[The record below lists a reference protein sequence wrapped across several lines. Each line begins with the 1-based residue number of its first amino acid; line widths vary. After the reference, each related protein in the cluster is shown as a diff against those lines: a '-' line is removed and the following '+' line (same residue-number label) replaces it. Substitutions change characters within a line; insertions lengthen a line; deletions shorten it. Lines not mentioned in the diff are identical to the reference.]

1 MKKAIIT
8 CISAALILVLGTGL
22 LAQTVQFRSGQT
34 VRAGALSNFYKM
46 VSWDDSQYQ
55 EFAYYK
61 QPSSG
66 PIQEFMN
73 WRVIFPA
80 GFNRAASEKYPM
92 IIMLHGAGESG
103 RKWTDYFQYPSTDP
117 RYDNNGHHLL
127 WGGSQHR
134 DAVNR
139 AASNH
144 RSFPGIVIFPQVS
157 FNGAWDT
164 NDKAML
170 EAIIEYMIAEYDV
183 DQFRIYQH
191 GLSNGA
197 KGTWAFA
204 SERPDLIAAILPMSG
219 VGNNIE
225 VMTDTL
231 VTTPV
236 WLFQGGLDINP
247 SPSAANQWIAKLVEK
262 GGRPRYSLYPELD
275 HGTWNTAYNENDFFS
290 WMLDKN
296 KRKIFVFGDPNPK
309 TASADVPVKLGISAG
324 YLEYQW
330 RLNGANIAG
339 ATDRYYTASAEG
351 VYTVRFKLRTDGTW
365 VESYPVNLS
374 PIIQPADLVYIP
386 DTNFKS
392 WLVANASIN
401 TNGDSEIQ
409 YSEAQAFTGQISV
422 NGKKIVSLTGIEA
435 FTALTDLRVLNN
447 SLITLDVSAN
457 VNLKELHVQ
466 TNDLVSLD
474 VSANTQLTKLRAF
487 DNELTNLNIKNGN
500 NTKLTLFEATGNR
513 LTCIQV
519 DNVAY
524 AQANFATKVD
534 PGVLFRTLC
543 EPEAVVFI
551 PNANF
556 KNALLAN
563 TAINTNRDAE
573 IQVSEAVATQ
583 VVNVASKNITDLT
596 GISAFT
602 SLTHLYCA
610 DNQLTSIDVRQ
621 NVNLT
626 ELHCQ
631 NNLLTQIRFAGSLA
645 VLEASGNRLTSLDI
659 SATPV
664 NSLNVGSNRL
674 TLLNLKSGTP
684 MGFLFAKLNPNLS
697 CILVDNVAYAEENF
711 VANVDE
717 GTEFSTTC
725 VGGNVVFIPDANFK
739 AALLAN
745 TAINTN
751 GDGKIQLAEA
761 SSFTGI
767 MYVNGKGIADATG
780 LEAFTSL
787 TDLRIFGNQLTTLN
801 ISANT
806 QLLQLHCQQ
815 NDLVSLDI
823 SANTKLT
830 KLRCF
835 DNALTSLN
843 LQNGKTLNLFDA
855 RINQLTCIQVDNVA
869 YAQANYTSKVD
880 AGVVF
885 RLSCGGS
892 EAVVNIP
899 DANFK
904 AALLAN
910 ASINANGDGEIQVS
924 EALATQTMDVSSKG
938 ILDMTGV
945 GAFTSLTHLYCGN
958 NQLTTI
964 DVRENVN
971 LTELYCQNNL
981 LTQIRFTGTLNVLDA
996 TSNRLASLNLS
1007 TTPVNSLIV
1016 GDNLLTSLNLQNGT
1030 VMVQLFTIG
1039 NPNLDCI
1046 LVDDVAYAETNFSA
1060 TVDGGADFS
1069 TTCGAGG
1076 SVVNIPDVN
1085 FKTALLAIT
1094 AINTNGDG
1102 EIQNTEAA
1110 AFTGTMN
1117 VTGKGIADATGLEA
1131 FTALTD
1137 LRIVGNRLTVLN
1149 VSANTMLTQLHT
1161 QQNDLVSLDISA
1173 NTRITKFRFFDNALT
1188 SLNVKNGNNHR
1199 ITLFDGKINNL
1210 MCIQVDNVTYA
1221 TTNFTSKVDPGV
1233 SFSTDC
1239 SGGAGRFAEEASTLE
1254 EDSTVVLLSDVSV
1267 FPNPFND
1274 RINVMVKNEEIIGQ
1288 TLIISDISGKVYKP
1302 REITYHGNKAVVDLE
1317 NLASGLY
1324 IMQLNSHKFR
1334 IFKR

>member
-8 CISAALILVLGTGL
+8 YISAALILVSGTGL
-22 LAQTVQFRSGQT
+22 LAQTVQFRSGESI
-34 VRAGALSNFYKM
+34 RKGATGHFYKM

-61 QPSSG
+61 QPASG
-66 PIQEFMN
+66 PIQEFLN

-80 GFNRAASEKYPM
+80 GFDQAASKKYPM

-103 RKWTDYFQYPSTDP
+103 RKWTDNFQYDFTDP
-117 RYDNNGHHLL
+117 RFDNNGHQLL

-144 RSFPGIVIFPQVS
+144 RAFPGIVIFPQVS

-170 EAIIEYMIAEYDV
+170 VSIIEYMIAEYDV

-204 SERPDLIAAILPMSG
+204 TERPDLIAAMLPMSG
-219 VGNNIE
+219 VGNNME

-231 VTTPV
+231 VTTPL

-247 SPSAANQWIAKLVEK
+247 SPGAANQWLGKLTEK
-262 GGRPRYSLYPELD
+262 GGKPRYSFYPELD

-296 KRKIFVFGDPNPK
+296 KKKVFIFGDPNPK
-309 TASADVPVKLGISAG
+309 TASIDVPVKLGFSAG
-324 YLEYQW
+324 FLGYQW
-330 RLNGANIAG
+330 RLNGSDIAG
-339 ATDRYYTASAEG
+339 ATGRYYTATAEG
-351 VYTVRFKLRTDGTW
+351 VYTVMFRLRTDSTW

-374 PIIQPADLVYIP
+374 PTIQPTDLVYIP

-392 WLVANASIN
+392 WLVANTSIN

-422 NGKKIVSLTGIEA
+422 NGKKILSLTGIGA
-435 FTALTDLRVLNN
+435 FTAVTDLRALNN
-447 SLITLDVSAN
+447 LLTTLDVSAN
-457 VNLKELHVQ
+457 INLKELHVQ
-466 TNDLVSLD
+466 TNDIVSLD

-487 DNELTNLNIKNGN
+487 DNELTTLNIKNGN
-500 NTKLTLFEATGNR
+500 NTNLTLFEATGNH

-524 AQANFATKVD
+524 AQANFSTKVD
-534 PGVLFRTLC
+534 PGVTFKTLC
-543 EPEAVVFI
+543 VAEEVVYI

-556 KNALLAN
+556 KNALLAIA
-563 TAINTNRDAE
+563 AINTNGDAE
-573 IQVSEAVATQ
+573 IQVSEAMATQ

-596 GISAFT
+596 GIAAFT

-626 ELHCQ
+626 ELHCGG
-631 NNLLTQIRFAGSLA
+631 NLLTQIQFTGSLA
-645 VLEASGNRLTSLDI
+645 VLDASGNRLTSLDI

-664 NSLNVGSNRL
+664 NSLNVASNRL
-674 TLLNLKSGTP
+674 TLLNLKTGTP
-684 MGFLFAKLNPNLS
+684 MGFLFAMMNPNLT

-711 VANVDE
+711 RANVDE
-717 GTEFSTTC
+717 TVEFSTTC
-725 VGGNVVFIPDANFK
+725 VGGNIVFIPDANFK
-739 AALLAN
+739 TALLAN

-751 GDGKIQLAEA
+751 GDGQIQLTEA
-761 SSFTGI
+761 SAFTGI
-767 MYVNGKGIADATG
+767 MNVNGKGIADATG
-780 LEAFTSL
+780 LEAFTAL
-787 TDLRIFGNQLTTLN
+787 TDLRILGNQLTALN

-806 QLLQLHCQQ
+806 ELVQLHCQQ
-815 NDLVSLDI
+815 NDLISLDI

-843 LQNGKTLNLFDA
+843 LQNGKTLSLFDA
-855 RINQLTCIQVDNVA
+855 KTNQLTCIQVDNVA

-880 AGVVF
+880 PGVIF
-885 RLSCGGS
+885 KLSCS
-892 EAVVNIP
+892 APEEVVNIP

-904 AALLAN
+904 AALVAD
-910 ASINANGDGEIQVS
+910 ASINTNGDGEIQVS
-924 EALATQTMDVSSKG
+924 EALVTQIIDVSSKS
-938 ILDMTGV
+938 ILDLTGIE
-945 GAFTSLTHLYCGN
+945 AFTSLTHLYCGD

-971 LTELYCQNNL
+971 LTELYCPNNL
-981 LTQIRFTGTLNVLDA
+981 LTEIQFTGTMNVLDA
-996 TSNRLASLNLS
+996 TSNQLASLYLS
-1007 TTPVNSLIV
+1007 TTPVNTLIV
-1016 GDNLLTSLNLQNGT
+1016 GNNLLTSLNLQNGT
-1030 VMVQLFTIG
+1030 VMVHLFTIG
-1039 NPNLDCI
+1039 NPDLACI

-1060 TVDGGADFS
+1060 NVDAGTEFS
-1069 TTCGAGG
+1069 TTCGSGG
-1076 SVVNIPDVN
+1076 LVVFIPDAN
-1085 FKTALLAIT
+1085 FKTALLANT
-1094 AINTNGDG
+1094 AINTNGDSQ
-1102 EIQNTEAA
+1102 IQFEEAA
-1110 AFTGTMN
+1110 AFTGTLN

-1137 LRIVGNRLTVLN
+1137 LRVVGNLLTVLD
-1149 VSANTMLTQLHT
+1149 VSANTMLIQLHA
-1161 QQNDLVSLDISA
+1161 QQNDLISLDISA
-1173 NTRITKFRFFDNALT
+1173 NTKITKFRFFDNALT
-1188 SLNVKNGNNHR
+1188 SLNAKNGNNHKF
-1199 ITLFDGKINNL
+1199 TLFDGKINNL
-1210 MCIQVDNVTYA
+1210 TCIQVDNVTYA
-1221 TTNFTSKVDPGV
+1221 TANFTTKVDPGV

-1239 SGGAGRFAEEASTLE
+1239 SGGAGRFAGEDSTPE
-1254 EDSTVVLLSDVSV
+1254 VESTVVLLSDVSV
-1267 FPNPFND
+1267 FPNPFDD
-1274 RINVMVKNEEIIGQ
+1274 RINVMVKDKNTISQ
-1288 TLIISDISGKVYKP
+1288 NLIISDITGKVYKP
-1302 REITYHGNKAVVDLE
+1302 RKMTFEGNRAVVDLG

-1324 IMQLNSHKFR
+1324 ILQLDNHKLR